1 MPLVL
6 LAHGATEVTEDS
18 EEDAQKDKE
27 EGPGGQIDSLHVF
40 VGEKGTCSEKSSNQS
55 LICLAYWRCK
65 ESESESESS

>member
-27 EGPGGQIDSLHVF
+27 EGPGGQIDSLHVV
-40 VGEKGTCSEKSSNQS
+40 VGGKRD
-55 LICLAYWRCK
+55 LF
-65 ESESESESS
+65 